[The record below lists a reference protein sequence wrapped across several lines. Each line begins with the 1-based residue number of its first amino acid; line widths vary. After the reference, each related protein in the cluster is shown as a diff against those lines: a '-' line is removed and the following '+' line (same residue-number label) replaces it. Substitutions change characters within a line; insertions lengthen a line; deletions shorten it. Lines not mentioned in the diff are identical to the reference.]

1 MLTFFSIA
9 CVWLLLDAEFLAL
22 ALVVVY
28 VGAVMVLF
36 MFVVMMLDIKV
47 AATRE
52 GFIRFL
58 PVGIAVAVVML
69 LEMLALIG
77 VRAMRV
83 APPADPATAHGMAN
97 IQWLGQA
104 LYTRFLLPFEV
115 AALILTVGLVAAV
128 ALTLRRREGV
138 RHQDVSR
145 QVRAQP
151 RDRVRS
157 GQHARRTHRGAQI
170 MISLAHYIVF
180 GAVLFCIAVAGIF
193 INRKNVIVL
202 LMTIEL
208 MLLAVNTNFIAFS
221 RFIGD
226 PAGQVFVF
234 FIMTVAAAESAIG
247 LAILIL
253 LFRNRHTINVAELDD
268 LRG

>member
-1 MLTFFSIA
+1 MSIELLAFYLFASVAVIAALGVISLRNSVHAVLSLVLTFFSVA
-9 CVWLLLDAEFLAL
+9 CVWMLLDAEFLAL

-36 MFVVMMLDIKV
+36 LFVVMMLDIKV

-151 RDRVRS
+151 RDRVRLVS
-157 GQHARRTHRGAQI
+157 MPAERTEEPK
-170 MISLAHYIVF
+170 S
-180 GAVLFCIAVAGIF
+180 
-193 INRKNVIVL
+193 
-202 LMTIEL
+202 
-208 MLLAVNTNFIAFS
+208 
-221 RFIGD
+221 
-226 PAGQVFVF
+226 
-234 FIMTVAAAESAIG
+234 
-247 LAILIL
+247 
-253 LFRNRHTINVAELDD
+253 
-268 LRG
+268 

>member
-1 MLTFFSIA
+1 MSIELLAFYLFASVAVIAALGVISLRNSVHAVLSLVLTFFSVA
-9 CVWLLLDAEFLAL
+9 CVWMLLDAEFLAL
-22 ALVVVY
+22 ALIVVY

-36 MFVVMMLDIKV
+36 LFVVMMLDIKV

-83 APPADPATAHGMAN
+83 APRADPATAHGVAN

-138 RHQDVSR
+138 RHQDISR

-151 RDRVRS
+151 RDRVRLVS
-157 GQHARRTHRGAQI
+157 
-170 MISLAHYIVF
+170 M
-180 GAVLFCIAVAGIF
+180 
-193 INRKNVIVL
+193 
-202 LMTIEL
+202 
-208 MLLAVNTNFIAFS
+208 
-221 RFIGD
+221 
-226 PAGQVFVF
+226 PA
-234 FIMTVAAAESAIG
+234 ERPEEPKS
-247 LAILIL
+247 
-253 LFRNRHTINVAELDD
+253 
-268 LRG
+268 